1 MKRAAVM
8 LVLLASLVAGSSVV
22 YADANELKWIARCL
36 EDNASAKVATD
47 VVVKYCTCMTDKM
60 ERSETQTV
68 TQWEKTHPAERAACD
83 REAGWK

>member
-1 MKRAAVM
+1 MKHAAVV
-8 LVLLASLVAGSSVV
+8 LVLLVSLVASSTA

-36 EDNASAKVATD
+36 QDNANAKVETN

-60 ERSETQTV
+60 ERSEMQTV